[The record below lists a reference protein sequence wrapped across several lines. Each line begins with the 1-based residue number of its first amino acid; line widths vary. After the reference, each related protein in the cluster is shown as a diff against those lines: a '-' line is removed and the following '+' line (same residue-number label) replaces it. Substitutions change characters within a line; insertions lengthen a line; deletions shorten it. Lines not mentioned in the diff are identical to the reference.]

1 MQEDAMT
8 TTPYDN
14 VPVNLDGHN
23 MQDYEATVR
32 DFSFTIPEHFNFGFD
47 VVDRRAADRTKLAL
61 VWASRCGEE
70 IRKYTFYALQCLSN
84 RCANVLR
91 EKGISKGD
99 RLFVM
104 VPRIVEWY
112 AVMLGCFKLGVIPLP
127 APSVLVPQDV
137 AYRVDQAEAV
147 GAVMWHENLDKI
159 DELRG
164 QCTSL
169 KHFIS
174 IGGAAS
180 GWDDYTTLTSA
191 ASPRLSPDE
200 VERTRADD
208 VMLIY
213 FTSGTTKFPK
223 MVPHTQAS
231 CGIGHIITAKFWQ
244 DLKPT
249 DLHWTL
255 SDTGWAKAAWGKMF
269 GQWQVGCAV
278 MVHDAG
284 SRFDASTHLR
294 LIESCGVTTFCA
306 PPTVYRMLV
315 LEDLSVYDLS
325 SVRHSLAA
333 GEPLNPEIIR
343 AWKEY
348 TGTTIYDG
356 FGQTET
362 VNLIANFPCM
372 PIKYGSMGRPTPG
385 FDIEVVDDD
394 GKPLAQGEEGNIAVR
409 INPEP
414 PVGLFEAYWKNDEA
428 TAESFRGDWYFTG
441 DKAYKDEDGY
451 FWFVGRADDVINAS
465 AYRIGPF
472 EVESA
477 LQSHPAVA
485 ESAVVGSPDPLR
497 GTIVKAFVILT
508 PGYHP
513 SDDLVLDIQEHVK
526 RETAPY
532 KYPREIEF
540 LQELPKTVS
549 GKIRRVELRQLE
561 EKRKLSSSAQVDEVE
576 DC

>member
-1 MQEDAMT
+1 M

-14 VPVNLDGHN
+14 IPVNPHGPN
-23 MQDYEATVR
+23 MRDYEETVR
-32 DFSFTIPEHFNFGFD
+32 DFAFSIPEYFNFGFD

-61 VWASRCGEE
+61 VWASRNGED
-70 IRKYTFYALQCLSN
+70 IRKYTFYDLQCLSN
-84 RCANVLR
+84 RFANALR
-91 EKGISKGD
+91 KMGVAKGE
-99 RLFVM
+99 RLLVM
-104 VPRIVEWY
+104 VPRVVEWY

-127 APSVLVPQDV
+127 APSVLVPQDI
-137 AYRVDQAEAV
+137 AYRVDQAGAV
-147 GAVMWHENLDKI
+147 GAVMWHEKLDKI
-159 DELRG
+159 DVLRG
-164 QCTSL
+164 QCPSL
-169 KHFIS
+169 QHFIS
-174 IGGAAS
+174 IGGEAP
-180 GWDDYTTLTSA
+180 GWDSYQSLTAA
-191 ASPRLSPDE
+191 ASPRLNPED
-200 VERTRADD
+200 VEKTRADD

-231 CGIGHIITAKFWQ
+231 YGIGHIITAKFWQ

-255 SDTGWAKAAWGKMF
+255 SDTGWAKAAWGKLF
-269 GQWQVGCAV
+269 GQWQIGCAI
-278 MVHDAG
+278 MVHDAAG
-284 SRFDASTHLR
+284 KFDAATHLR

-306 PPTVYRMLV
+306 PPTVYRMLI
-315 LEDLSVYDLS
+315 LEDLSAYDLS
-325 SVRHSLAA
+325 GVRHSMAA

-343 AWKEY
+343 AWKEH

-385 FDIEVVDDD
+385 FNIEVVDDD
-394 GKPLAQGEEGNIAVR
+394 GNILPQGEEGNIAVR
-409 INPEP
+409 IQPVP
-414 PVGLFEAYWKNDEA
+414 PVGLLGAYWKNSEA
-428 TAESFRGDWYFTG
+428 TAEAFRGDWYFTG

-485 ESAVVGSPDPLR
+485 ESAVVGSPDHLR
-497 GTIVKAFVILT
+497 GTIVKAFVILA
-508 PGYHP
+508 PGYQPCDELAH
-513 SDDLVLDIQEHVK
+513 DIQEHVK

-540 LQELPKTVS
+540 LSELPKTVS

-561 EKRKLSSSAQVDEVE
+561 ERRKLGNAARVDDAQDS
-576 DC
+576 